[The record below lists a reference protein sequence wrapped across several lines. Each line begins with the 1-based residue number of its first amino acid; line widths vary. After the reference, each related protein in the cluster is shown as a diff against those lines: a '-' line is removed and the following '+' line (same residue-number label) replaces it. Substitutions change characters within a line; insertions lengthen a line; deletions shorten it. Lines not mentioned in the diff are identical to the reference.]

1 MQFTTSLCDT
11 FKWQLAIEGN
21 RATHFITTEK
31 SESSLTKGVYKWAV
45 SMIGNRS
52 DTVQLS
58 RKHYLT
64 VGYEIMYL
72 KP

>member
-52 DTVQLS
+52 EHCTTIKKTLFNL
-58 RKHYLT
+58 HYS
-64 VGYEIMYL
+64 
-72 KP
+72 